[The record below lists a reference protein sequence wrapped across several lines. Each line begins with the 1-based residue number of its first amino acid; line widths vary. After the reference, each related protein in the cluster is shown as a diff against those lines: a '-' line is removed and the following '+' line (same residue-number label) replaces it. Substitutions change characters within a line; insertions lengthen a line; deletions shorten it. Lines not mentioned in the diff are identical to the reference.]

1 MTTLTT
7 RGRATRTRIVEAAAR
22 LVHLNGVAATTVDQV
37 LEEAGAGKSQ
47 FYHYFGTKDDLVEA
61 VLEFQ
66 AAVSEGEQ
74 TRILE
79 QHPGWDGI
87 RVWLDAVVEGQRR
100 ADYAGGC
107 PIGSM
112 AAEMADRDPE
122 LRVRLGEAFERKRA
136 ALEHR
141 LRELQDDGEL
151 DGAAEPEGLATFVIA
166 TLQGALLLT
175 STLKHDHALAQAVGE
190 TWRHLVSFRR

>member
-1 MTTLTT
+1 M
-7 RGRATRTRIVEAAAR
+7 
-22 LVHLNGVAATTVDQV
+22 HLNGVSATSVDQV
-37 LEEAGAGKSQ
+37 LAEAGAGKSQ
-47 FYHYFGTKDDLVEA
+47 FYHYFGTKDELVEA

-66 AAVSEGEQ
+66 AAIGEAEQ
-74 TRILE
+74 AEILE
-79 QHPGWDGI
+79 RHPGWDGV

-112 AAEMADRDPE
+112 AAEMAERDPQ
-122 LRVRLGEAFERKRA
+122 LRIRLGEAFERKRM

-141 LRELQDDGEL
+141 LEELRR
-151 DGAAEPEGLATFVIA
+151 DGALDPEANPEALATFVIA

-175 STLKHDHALAQAVGE
+175 STFKQEHALAQAVGE
-190 TWRHLVSFRR
+190 AWRHLVSFRQ